1 MTKAQTYGL
10 LPIVDGPWKGGKMA
24 HAVGTFETEGDEIA
38 MPYTAPLSR
47 VERVRYY
54 RQQGEAGFVWSIEIP
69 PYADELML
77 EEEADIQRL
86 IG

>member
-1 MTKAQTYGL
+1 MTKAQPYGL

-38 MPYTAPLSR
+38 MPHTAPLSG

-54 RQQGEAGFVWSIEIP
+54 RQHGEAGFVWSVVIP
-69 PYADELML
+69 PNVGELML